1 MLTTEELIAKINAQH
16 TAVIANQESNK
27 ETLIGF
33 SGRMQN
39 IEQAIAAQRG
49 GPGGGHMVA
58 QSWGRQIANSDG
70 YKNFLTA
77 GARGTAK
84 ISINNEINTV
94 SGTDSLSAPDFQR
107 DIVAL
112 PRQRMTVRQLL
123 SPGRTE
129 SALIQ
134 YVRQTDRS
142 LEAAP
147 VAPGATKPESD
158 LVFEMAEAP
167 VRTIAH
173 WIPVTRQ
180 AMDDVAQLGSLIDS
194 ELRYGLQLEEE
205 HQFLGGDGT
214 GQNILGLIPQAT
226 PYSAPFAVEDQQML
240 DVLLLAIAQAEA
252 SLIPADGVIVN
263 SLDWR
268 KMQALKDSQGRYI
281 GSGPFGLASSL
292 AWQLPVVATPSL
304 EPGEFLVGGFRA
316 AAQIFDRMD
325 IEVLVSSEDRD
336 NFIKNMLTVRAEE
349 RVALAVK
356 RPQAL
361 VYGTYPSGV

>member
-1 MLTTEELIAKINAQH
+1 
-16 TAVIANQESNK
+16 
-27 ETLIGF
+27 
-33 SGRMQN
+33 
-39 IEQAIAAQRG
+39 
-49 GPGGGHMVA
+49 
-58 QSWGRQIANSDG
+58 
-70 YKNFLTA
+70 
-77 GARGTAK
+77 
-84 ISINNEINTV
+84 
-94 SGTDSLSAPDFQR
+94 
-107 DIVAL
+107 
-112 PRQRMTVRQLL
+112 
-123 SPGRTE
+123 
-129 SALIQ
+129 
-134 YVRQTDRS
+134 
-142 LEAAP
+142 
-147 VAPGATKPESD
+147 
-158 LVFEMAEAP
+158 
-167 VRTIAH
+167 
-173 WIPVTRQ
+173 
-180 AMDDVAQLGSLIDS
+180 MDQLGSLIDA

-205 HQFLGGDGT
+205 HQFLSGDGT
-214 GQNILGLIPQAT
+214 GQNILGLIPQST
-226 PYSAPFAVEDQQML
+226 PYSAPFAVDHEQML

-268 KMQALKDSQGRYI
+268 KMQALKDSQGRYL

-304 EPGEFLVGGFRA
+304 EPGEFMVGGFKA